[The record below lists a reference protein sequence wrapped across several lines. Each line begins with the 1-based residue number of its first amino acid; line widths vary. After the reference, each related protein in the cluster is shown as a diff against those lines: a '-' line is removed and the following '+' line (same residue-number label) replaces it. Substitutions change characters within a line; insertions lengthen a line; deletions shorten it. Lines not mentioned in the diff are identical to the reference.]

1 MTWMRSDS
9 ITSLIERCLFP
20 SPGSSVSCAVSG
32 GADSLA
38 LLALAVAH
46 GLKVTVIHVDHSLRP
61 GSAREADLV
70 ERCAREVG
78 ASFASRTVSVEP
90 GPNVEARA
98 RAARYAVLP
107 DDVLTGHTADDRAE
121 TMIINLLRGA
131 GLSGLRGMG
140 PTGGPSGRVG
150 HPLLYL
156 RRHETVAVCAELGWT
171 PFEDPSNTDTSL
183 LRNRIR
189 LDLLP
194 RMVEASG
201 RDLLDVLLR
210 QADLLADDDDL
221 LDQLSSELDPTDARA
236 LADAP
241 APLARR
247 AIRRWLTTDH
257 PPDAATVERVLAVA
271 RGDAIACEIP
281 GGNRIHR
288 KNQRLFRNGAGS
300 QD

>member
-1 MTWMRSDS
+1 MTWTRSHTIS
-9 ITSLIERCLFP
+9 ALLPRCLFP
-20 SPGSSVSCAVSG
+20 PPGTHVACAVSG

-46 GLKVTVIHVDHSLRP
+46 GLRVTAIHVDHRLRP
-61 GSAREADLV
+61 DSAREADLV
-70 ERCAREVG
+70 ETCARELG
-78 ASFASRTVSVEP
+78 ASFESRTVTVEP

-98 RAARYAVLP
+98 RHARYAVLP
-107 DDVLTGHTADDRAE
+107 DDVLTGHTADDRVE
-121 TMIINLLRGA
+121 TMLINLLRGA
-131 GLSGLRGMG
+131 GLSGLTGMG
-140 PTGGPSGRVG
+140 PTGGPSGRVS
-150 HPLLYL
+150 HPLLHL
-156 RRHETVAVCAELGWT
+156 RRHDTVAVCTELGWT
-171 PFEDPSNTDTSL
+171 PFVDPSNADTTL

-194 RMVEASG
+194 QLVEASG
-201 RDLLDVLLR
+201 RDLVEVLAR

-221 LDQLSSELDPTDARA
+221 LDRLSAELDPTDARA

-247 AIRRWLTTDH
+247 AIRRWLASDH

-271 RGDAIACEIP
+271 RGEAIACEIP
-281 GGNRIHR
+281 GGNRIQR
-288 KNQRLFRNGAGS
+288 RNQRLFRNTSGS

>member
-9 ITSLIERCLFP
+9 INALLERCRFP
-20 SPGSSVSCAVSG
+20 SAGSTVSCAVSG

-46 GLKVTVIHVDHSLRP
+46 GLNVTAIHVDHGLRP
-61 GSAREADLV
+61 DSAREADLV
-70 ERCAREVG
+70 ARCARHVG
-78 ASFASRTVSVEP
+78 AAFESRTVAVEP

-98 RAARYAVLP
+98 RHARYAVLP
-107 DDVLTGHTADDRAE
+107 PDVLTGHTADDRIE

-131 GLSGLRGMG
+131 GLSGLTGMG
-140 PTGGPSGRVG
+140 ASGGPSGRVG
-150 HPLLYL
+150 HPLLHL
-156 RRHETVAVCAELGWT
+156 RRHETVAVCSELGWI
-171 PFEDPSNTDTSL
+171 PFEDPSNADTTL

-194 RMVEASG
+194 RLVEASG
-201 RDLLDVLLR
+201 RDLIEVLSR
-210 QADLLADDDDL
+210 QADLLAADDDL
-221 LDQLSSELDPTDARA
+221 LDQLSAELDPTDARA
-236 LADAP
+236 LAAAP

-247 AIRRWLTTDH
+247 AVRRWLTTDH

-271 RGDAIACEIP
+271 RGEAIACEIA
-281 GGNRIHR
+281 GGNRVQR
-288 KNQRLFRNGAGS
+288 RNQRLFRNTSPS